1 MVTSRRR
8 RFGASRLGC
17 LVQLLIVAAL
27 LYVGKMAGEDALM
40 YYRLQDAMRNEA
52 NFATART
59 DGEILTRLKAFSD
72 SVKVPAQAKDISVV
86 RDENGIRIWSDYD
99 INIKLPMNHSRT
111 IHLHPSAERK
121 F

>member
-1 MVTSRRR
+1 VVRAGRRR
-8 RFGASRLGC
+8 LGASRLGC
-17 LVQLLIVAAL
+17 LLQLLIVAGL
-27 LYVGKMAGEDALM
+27 LYVAKMAGEDALM

-52 NFATART
+52 IFATART
-59 DGEILTRLKAFSD
+59 DAEILTRLKAFSD

-86 RDENGIRIWSDYD
+86 RDENSIRIWSDYD
-99 INIKLPMNHSRT
+99 INVKLPMNHSKT